1 MSRQVADPPVVEADL
16 VQSEELDLLASRPT
30 AMAPSGEAA
39 PLGGVVVGT
48 LVALDAEGAVPLV
61 VYDSQPTAAAQRAR
75 AIVDLHGAHV
85 GREVLLAFE
94 NGNLTKPIVVGCLT
108 QRVKT
113 SVHEEPGLVEVDADG
128 QRLLVTAKNQ
138 LVLQCGK
145 ARITLTRCGKVLL
158 EGTYISSRSS
168 GVNRVK
174 GGSIQLN

>member
-1 MSRQVADPPVVEADL
+1 MSRQVADPPMVDADL
-16 VQSEELDLLASRPT
+16 IRPEELDLLASRPN
-30 AMAPSGEAA
+30 AMTCSGETA

-48 LVALDAEGAVPLV
+48 LVALEADGAVPFV
-61 VYDSQPTAAAQRAR
+61 VYDGQPTAAAQRAR

-94 NGNLTKPIVVGCLT
+94 NANRAAPIVVGCLT
-108 QRVKT
+108 ERTKT
-113 SVHEEPGLVEVDADG
+113 ALHSEPGLVEVDADG
-128 QRLLVTAKNQ
+128 QRLVVTAKTQ
-138 LVLQCGK
+138 LVLECGK